1 MAKKRPDWFQDWLD
15 HDFNHLVLEVKTNKK
30 LMAVLIAIVAA
41 TFIRVFIG

>member
-15 HDFNHLVLEVKTNKK
+15 NDFNHFVLEVKSNKK
-30 LMAVLIAIVAA
+30 MMAFLIAMVAA